1 MMMTEVAPDL
11 LGHLSNALAERERLA
26 RPLVAK
32 ISAQGHRMRSGLLWS
47 KGLVIASEQGF
58 PDASAAMITLADGS
72 AVAASVAGRD
82 PGTNVIVLRF
92 DSNLDAAPLPGAEPH
107 PGALV
112 LAYGAAEDGISTRLG
127 VVHSVGPAWHSRTG
141 GRIDRR
147 IFLDITLARGEE
159 GGPVLDASGGLL
171 GMSTL
176 GPRGRVLVI
185 PRVTLESVIEPLV
198 SKGRIERGW
207 LGVALQPVLV
217 PETLQSEAGQS
228 HGLIIMGVS
237 RDGPAAQA
245 NMHIGDIILSLD
257 GESVASPS
265 AIARRLGPE
274 AVGQQIDT
282 RLIRAG
288 ALQTLKITVGARP
301 EQ

>member
-1 MMMTEVAPDL
+1 MMTEIAQDQ
-11 LGHLSNALAERERLA
+11 LSSLSDALVGRERFA
-26 RPLVAK
+26 RVLVVK
-32 ISAQGHRMRSGLLWS
+32 ISPPGHRVRSGVLWR
-47 KGLVIASEQGF
+47 KGVAIASEQDF
-58 PDASAAMITLADGS
+58 PGVAEAMISLGDGS
-72 AVAASVAGRD
+72 AVAAQMAGRD
-82 PGTNVIVLRF
+82 PGTNLIAFRF
-92 DSNLDAAPLPGAEPH
+92 DSDLDPAPLPATEPH

-112 LAYGAAEDGISTRLG
+112 LAYGAAEDGVSARLG
-127 VVHSVGPAWHSRTG
+127 IVHSVGPVWHSRAG
-141 GRIDRR
+141 GKIDRR
-147 IFLDITLARGEE
+147 IVLDITLGRREE

-185 PRVTLESVIEPLV
+185 PGTTIDNVIEPLI

-207 LGVALQPVLV
+207 LGLALQPVLV
-217 PETLQSEAGQS
+217 PESLQSEAGQS
-228 HGLIIMGVS
+228 RGLIIMGVS

-245 NMHIGDIILSLD
+245 NMQVGDIILSLG
-257 GESVASPS
+257 GESVVSPA

-274 AVGQQIDT
+274 ALGQQLET

-288 ALQTLKITVGARP
+288 VLQTLRITIGVRP

>member
-1 MMMTEVAPDL
+1 MMTEVAQDL
-11 LGHLSNALAERERLA
+11 LGNFSNALAERERLA

-32 ISAQGHRMRSGLLWS
+32 ISPQAHRVRSGLLWS
-47 KGLVIASEQGF
+47 KGLVIASEQSF
-58 PDASAAMITLADGS
+58 PDASGAMITLADGS
-72 AVAASVAGRD
+72 AAVASVAGRD
-82 PGTNVIVLRF
+82 PGTNVIVFRF
-92 DSNLDAAPLPGAEPH
+92 DSNFDPAPLQAAEPN

-112 LAYGAAEDGISTRLG
+112 LAYGAAEDGISARLG
-127 VVHSVGPAWHSRTG
+127 VVHTVGPAWYSRTG

-147 IFLDITLARGEE
+147 ILLDITLSRGEE

-185 PRVTLESVIEPLV
+185 PRVTLENVIEPLV

-237 RDGPAAQA
+237 RGGPAAQA
-245 NMHIGDIILSLD
+245 NMHIGDILLSLD
-257 GESVASPS
+257 GESVTSPA

-274 AVGQQIDT
+274 AVGQQIET

-288 ALQTLKITVGARP
+288 AMQTLKITVRARP
-301 EQ
+301 QQ